1 MPVPDPLTARTY
13 PGVALDP
20 GIVRFDVKRLAARAV
35 PTTFIVA
42 TFAVVE

>member
-20 GIVRFDVKRLAARAV
+20 GIVRFDVKSLETCAV
-35 PTTFIVA
+35 PTTFTVP